1 MCGILA
7 VFCPGG
13 IFDPQYVQ
21 TCKERLAALTHRGPD
36 KQHSLA
42 LPDKQP
48 SMFLGHTR
56 LCIQGSSTSRQP
68 ILYQPD
74 KARAPTYVCAN
85 AEIYNATDIL
95 GSSEFETDCL
105 AIPAVLQETDR
116 GTRADVI
123 RAINKLDGVFSF
135 VSVQKTCLTVA
146 RSLCGVMNLYY
157 GWDPESQALIFT
169 SERKAYPSA
178 WLRPFPPSHVLS
190 IELSSIPLL
199 YRPDDPASQIFKLLE
214 PYMSRLERLVNPV
227 VPPTQ
232 AIDVSRF
239 RQLLVN
245 AVEKRLKTVRLS
257 ECGFLLS
264 GGLDSSVI
272 VAIARMLY
280 PDTKIRTFSIG
291 LAGGGSSDLPVAEK
305 VAEFLGTSHTA
316 ITFTVEDGLDSLPAV
331 VQALETIDTTT
342 VRAGT
347 PMYLL
352 IRKIKKMH
360 PELKVLFSGEGA
372 DELLYG
378 YLTWHESPNL
388 GASRTFSTYLLE
400 RLHQFDVL
408 RAHQTGMA
416 HGVEVRV
423 PFLDKEFV
431 RYVTQLH
438 PAFLTPLCGKE
449 KYFLRKAF
457 QHMLPSC
464 VVDRQKEQF
473 SDGVGNAWI
482 DSLRKASH
490 RDLSLPEET
499 LKAFGDEHTT
509 REQLQ
514 VFDLCRQ
521 ALGEHQFKL
530 ICQQFDTWVP
540 QFSKSRDPSGRS
552 SLVHVQ
558 KLKP

>member
-7 VFCPGG
+7 IFYVGG
-13 IFDPQYVQ
+13 SLTPRDVE
-21 TCKERLAALTHRGPD
+21 TCQGRLANLTHRGPD
-36 KQHSLA
+36 KQHSLT
-42 LPDKQP
+42 LPSKHP
-48 SMFLGHTR
+48 TMFLGHTR
-56 LCIQGSSTSRQP
+56 LCVQGNGTSRQP
-68 ILYQPD
+68 IVFQPS
-74 KARAPTYVCAN
+74 KTHAPTYVCAN
-85 AEIYNATDIL
+85 AEIYNAAHIL
-95 GSSEFETDCL
+95 GTPEFATDCL
-105 AIPAVLQETDR
+105 AIPTVLQDTAA
-116 GTRADVI
+116 RADVV
-123 RAINKLDGVFSF
+123 RGINKLDGVFSF
-135 VSVQKTCLTVA
+135 VCVQNSLLTVA

-157 GWDPESQALIFT
+157 GWDPVKRVLIFT

-190 IELSSIPLL
+190 INLA
-199 YRPDDPASQIFKLLE
+199 YVPDRYNPDGPASQIFELLD
-214 PYMSRLERLVNPV
+214 PFMSRLERLVSPIA
-227 VPPTQ
+227 PPTQ
-232 AIDVSRF
+232 TLDVPAF
-239 RQLLVN
+239 RQLLIR
-245 AVEKRLKTVRLS
+245 AVEKRLKTVRMP

-280 PDTKIRTFSIG
+280 PDAEIRTFSIG
-291 LAGGGSSDLPVAEK
+291 LAGGDSSDLPIAEK
-305 VAEFLGTSHTA
+305 VAEYLGTKHTTF
-316 ITFTVEDGLDSLPAV
+316 TFTVDDGLASLPAAI
-331 VQALETIDTTT
+331 QSLETIDTTT

-347 PMYLL
+347 PMHLL
-352 IRKIKKMH
+352 IKGVKQAH
-360 PELKVLFSGEGA
+360 PDIKVLFSGEGA

-388 GASRTFSTYLLE
+388 GASRAFSTYLLE

-423 PFLDKEFV
+423 PFLDRDFV
-431 RYVTQLH
+431 RYVTQIH

-464 VVDRQKEQF
+464 VVNRQKEQF

-482 DSLRKASH
+482 DALRDANH

-514 VFDLCRQ
+514 VFDMCRQ

-540 QFSKSRDPSGRS
+540 HFSKSRDPSGRS
-552 SLVHVQ
+552 SLVHTH
-558 KLKP
+558 KFES